1 MARLRGSLETSDDFP
16 VLGST
21 QEFYCPS
28 WWIETGWVALWDIP
42 AHLPSVCKLARQS
55 AEGCEWN
62 AELLQPRRIT
72 RLFRTR
78 LPPSRWEQLQAILQ
92 SAVERC
98 CRPPGRFESSALKH
112 PIRGAGA
119 STSLRR
125 VCLAMQA
132 VVANRPFQAP
142 NPKNKCGTPPP
153 LVADVESQVP

>member
-1 MARLRGSLETSDDFP
+1 MVDRDRLGGT
-16 VLGST
+16 LG
-21 QEFYCPS
+21 YPS
-28 WWIETGWVALWDIP
+28 PP
-42 AHLPSVCKLARQS
+42 APVCKLARQS

-92 SAVERC
+92 SAVGRC
-98 CRPPGRFESSALKH
+98 CRPPGRFKSSALKH
-112 PIRGAGA
+112 PIRGAEA

-142 NPKNKCGTPPP
+142 NLKNKCGTPPP
-153 LVADVESQVP
+153 LSQMSSRRSREDAIRRARGKFGNAWKTQLQR